1 MKIIIFLLL
10 FAGFFLLFYEMR
22 MWKYLAGVLKRT
34 REGVDAA
41 ARQRSLADR
50 QQLLALQEEH
60 SFWHR
65 AEQML
70 QYSGLRGRFP
80 EMTAE
85 WWILGNVLGGA
96 AVFLAVSLIF
106 QVKAAAV
113 AVLLAGAAE
122 RYVIRKLRERNLRR
136 TERNLMKLLDFLGN
150 YSVTSGEITG
160 IFQQV
165 SRYVEEPVK
174 GVLEL
179 CCYEAATTGDTEM
192 ALRLMGERVEHPKFK
207 ELARN
212 MEISMRYSTDFSAL
226 VESSR
231 RSLRE
236 YLRVAQER
244 RGMAREAMIHLLLLV
259 GMSVA
264 VLFMVEKLTGVDV
277 RHLVTTTWPGKAGL
291 AALLLIFAVFRGK
304 MHTGE

>member
-1 MKIIIFLLL
+1 MKILIFLLI
-10 FAGFFLLFYEMR
+10 FTGFFLLFHEMR
-22 MWKYLAGVLKRT
+22 TLEYAADTLRKT

-50 QQLLALQEEH
+50 QQLQALQTEH
-60 SFWHR
+60 SFWYSV
-65 AEQML
+65 EQLL
-70 QYSGLRGRFP
+70 QYSGLRGKLP

-85 WWILGNVLGGA
+85 WWIVGNMAAGA
-96 AVFLAVSLIF
+96 LMFLSVTLIF
-106 QVKAAAV
+106 HVKTAAAV
-113 AVLLAGAAE
+113 VLACGVLE
-122 RYVIRKLRERNLRR
+122 WYLLKKLRERNLRR

-150 YSVTSGEITG
+150 YSVTAGEITG
-160 IFQQV
+160 IFHQV

-174 GVLEL
+174 SALDL
-179 CCYEAATTGDTEM
+179 CCYEAATTGDAEM
-192 ALRLMGERVEHPKFK
+192 ALRLMAERIEHPKFK

-244 RGMAREAMIHLLLLV
+244 RGMVREAMIHLVLLM
-259 GMSVA
+259 GMSVV
-264 VLFMVEKLTGVDV
+264 VLIMVERLTGVEV
-277 RHLVTTTWPGKAGL
+277 RRLITATWPGRAGA
-291 AALLLIFAVFRGK
+291 AALVLIFAVFRGR
-304 MHTGE
+304 MHSAD